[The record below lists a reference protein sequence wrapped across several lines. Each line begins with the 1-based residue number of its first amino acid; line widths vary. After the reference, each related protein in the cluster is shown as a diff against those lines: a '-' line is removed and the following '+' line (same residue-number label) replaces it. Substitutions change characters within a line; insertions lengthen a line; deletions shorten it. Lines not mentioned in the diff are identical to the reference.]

1 MQLYFEKVSERDPN
15 PKIFHIWQAYL
26 HVALEIVK
34 QDKCP
39 KYSWSSKL
47 LSPTYYCVQ
56 QFTVSTLVFNIQ
68 TCSTFTCQHAAV
80 VSWFT
85 LYFIVL
91 SSQEFIAFN
100 RLSAFWGGKCW
111 FFSIYKVASF
121 TDSLLIKITFLL
133 RERKRKNNG
142 SKVWQN
148 IGRIRT
154 FNIFQLYYLEA
165 VLFINI
171 WTFCMNILCNTLW
184 NYEVPITILSG

>member
-1 MQLYFEKVSERDPN
+1 MSKIQLVQQITVTN
-15 PKIFHIWQAYL
+15 IL
-26 HVALEIVK
+26 L
-34 QDKCP
+34 CP
-39 KYSWSSKL
+39 AV
-47 LSPTYYCVQ
+47 YCVKLN
-56 QFTVSTLVFNIQ
+56 TVSTLVFNIQ

-100 RLSAFWGGKCW
+100 RLSAFWGEKCW

-148 IGRIRT
+148 IGRIRA

-171 WTFCMNILCNTLW
+171 WTFAWISYATLF
-184 NYEVPITILSG
+184 EIKRCQLPF

>member
-1 MQLYFEKVSERDPN
+1 MSKIQLVQQITVTN
-15 PKIFHIWQAYL
+15 IL
-26 HVALEIVK
+26 L
-34 QDKCP
+34 CP
-39 KYSWSSKL
+39 AV
-47 LSPTYYCVQ
+47 YCVKLN
-56 QFTVSTLVFNIQ
+56 TVSTLVFNIHLFNFHLS
-68 TCSTFTCQHAAV
+68 TCCSRIMIHPLFHSTFQ
-80 VSWFT
+80 S
-85 LYFIVL
+85 
-91 SSQEFIAFN
+91 EFIAFN
-100 RLSAFWGGKCW
+100 RLSAFWGGKCL

-184 NYEVPITILSG
+184 N

>member
-1 MQLYFEKVSERDPN
+1 VSERDPN

-47 LSPTYYCVQ
+47 LWPTYYCVQ
-56 QFTVSTLVFNIQ
+56 QFTVSTLVFNIHLFNFHLS
-68 TCSTFTCQHAAV
+68 TCCSRIMIHPLFHSTFQ
-80 VSWFT
+80 S
-85 LYFIVL
+85 
-91 SSQEFIAFN
+91 EFIAFN

-111 FFSIYKVASF
+111 FFLIYKVASF

-148 IGRIRT
+148 IGRIGA
-154 FNIFQLYYLEA
+154 FNIFQLY
-165 VLFINI
+165 F
-171 WTFCMNILCNTLW
+171 
-184 NYEVPITILSG
+184 TI

>member
-47 LSPTYYCVQ
+47 VTNILLCPAVYCVKLN
-56 QFTVSTLVFNIQ
+56 TVSTLVFNIHLFNFHLS
-68 TCSTFTCQHAAV
+68 TCCSRIMIHPLFHSTFQ
-80 VSWFT
+80 S
-85 LYFIVL
+85 
-91 SSQEFIAFN
+91 EFIAFN

-121 TDSLLIKITFLL
+121 TDSLLIEITFLL

-184 NYEVPITILSG
+184 N

>member
-1 MQLYFEKVSERDPN
+1 MSKIQLVQQITVTN
-15 PKIFHIWQAYL
+15 IL
-26 HVALEIVK
+26 L
-34 QDKCP
+34 CP
-39 KYSWSSKL
+39 AV
-47 LSPTYYCVQ
+47 YCVKLN
-56 QFTVSTLVFNIQ
+56 TVSTLVFNIHLFNFHLS
-68 TCSTFTCQHAAV
+68 TCCSRIMIHPLFHSTFQ
-80 VSWFT
+80 S
-85 LYFIVL
+85 
-91 SSQEFIAFN
+91 EFIAFN
-100 RLSAFWGGKCW
+100 RLSAFLGGKCW

-184 NYEVPITILSG
+184 N